1 MTATLFPTEELPD
14 RLAVGLVRLAAALD
28 AVTHRHASTE
38 PHTLTEQQVLLL
50 LAQRGE
56 PYPLGELASR
66 LGMSVAGTLASVGR
80 LRGDGLVTVNPAP
93 SYSPEEVGVELTELG
108 RTVPQ
113 PLLNWAGLLLERL
126 DSLPAEEQ
134 QRLLA
139 LVVGRIAALQRDGHI
154 PVTRMCLNC
163 RFFQPHTYVGQPQP
177 HHCALV
183 NAAFGHTELRLHC
196 PEQQERIVAE
206 SN

>member
-1 MTATLFPTEELPD
+1 MTTSPYPTEELPD

-28 AVTHRHASTE
+28 AATHRHAPAE
-38 PHTLTEQQVLLL
+38 PHTLTEQQVLLM
-50 LAQRGE
+50 LAQHGRSF
-56 PYPLGELASR
+56 PLVDLATR

-80 LRGDGLVTVNPAP
+80 LRTDGLVVVNPAP
-93 SYSPEEVGVELTELG
+93 SYSPDEVSVELTETG
-108 RTVPQ
+108 RGLPQ

-126 DSLPAEEQ
+126 DSLPSDEQ
-134 QRLLA
+134 QRLLG

-163 RFFQPHTYVGQPQP
+163 RFFQPHSYVGQPRP

-196 PEQQERIVAE
+196 PEQQQPIAE